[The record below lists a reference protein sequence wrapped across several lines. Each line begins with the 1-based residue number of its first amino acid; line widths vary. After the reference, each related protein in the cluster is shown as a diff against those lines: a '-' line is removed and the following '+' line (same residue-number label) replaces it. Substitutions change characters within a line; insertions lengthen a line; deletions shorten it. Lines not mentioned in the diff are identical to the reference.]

1 LGSERFSRV
10 GAGEHSFQWSIAANA
25 AITGRELWK
34 WSAPDPFA
42 WKIDPRFNKAHA
54 RGEWNPLTVAA
65 TWILPALHDA
75 SFREC
80 VSPD

>member
-34 WSAPDPFA
+34 WSAPDPFG
-42 WKIDPRFNKAHA
+42 WKIDPHFNKAHA
-54 RGEWNPLTVAA
+54 RGEWNALTVTA
-65 TWILPALHDA
+65 TRIFSSATD
-75 SFREC
+75 C
-80 VSPD
+80 